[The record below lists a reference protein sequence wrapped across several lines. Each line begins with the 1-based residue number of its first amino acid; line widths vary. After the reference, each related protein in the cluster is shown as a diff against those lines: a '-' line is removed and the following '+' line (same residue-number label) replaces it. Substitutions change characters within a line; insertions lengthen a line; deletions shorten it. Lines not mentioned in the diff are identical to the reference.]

1 VASFFFFLVH
11 GNYGLLTLTTDYS
24 TSFRPALGY
33 YRHLGPVSEASEVQR
48 HPRSLEMARIDR
60 PYYTSCWWCA
70 VTACLSRTIS
80 LILPLLRCTW
90 LPVGGRGAELEKSV
104 IKFQVRADNWTSVR
118 PAVGDA
124 AITGI
129 RVLFPRPRTSECR
142 AVLVRCVR
150 RANAI
155 NRCDSCLLCRSAT

>member
-1 VASFFFFLVH
+1 MGKLYLYLLQHLHSHSVPLLQRYSIVSRACNQIRSAVSAFVVIYLATYVVAYFVASCFFFLVH
-11 GNYGLLTLTTDYS
+11 GNYGLLTLTADYS

-33 YRHLGPVSEASEVQR
+33 YRHLGPVSEASDVQR

-90 LPVGGRGAELEKSV
+90 LPVGGGLSLKNLS
-104 IKFQVRADNWTSVR
+104 
-118 PAVGDA
+118 
-124 AITGI
+124 
-129 RVLFPRPRTSECR
+129 
-142 AVLVRCVR
+142 
-150 RANAI
+150 
-155 NRCDSCLLCRSAT
+155 